1 MKLAIA
7 ETAPPAFN
15 YPFILADPLPPFKP
29 EIADKLKKILLE
41 LSEKR
46 QVVIITSKNE
56 NNLAGNLINI

>member
-1 MKLAIA
+1 LLKLHRLLSI
-7 ETAPPAFN
+7 TPSF
-15 YPFILADPLPPFKP
+15 LAGPLPHFKP